1 MIYRVVSNRSKIRYL
16 SHGQHTAGLTNDNG
30 AGPRTTLPSAL
41 YCEPWHGHLNL
52 FSACVD
58 KQMYCEPWH
67 GHINLFSAC
76 VDKQMYCEPWHGHIN
91 LFSACVDKQSSTYS
105 LCSLQRSNFSLLW
118 AVARALINLFFPC
131 IDKQS
136 STHSLRDVRRCN
148 FIFGPEGVFE
158 ETYRHPR
165 HHTAQV
171 RADGVDPILLDARA
185 GGVGYQVGGVSL
197 VIATRKVKFRFY
209 IYWCMTIGSQGPTK
223 NISF

>member
-1 MIYRVVSNRSKIRYL
+1 M
-16 SHGQHTAGLTNDNG
+16 
-30 AGPRTTLPSAL
+30 
-41 YCEPWHGHLNL
+41 
-52 FSACVD
+52 
-58 KQMYCEPWH
+58 
-67 GHINLFSAC
+67 
-76 VDKQMYCEPWHGHIN
+76 
-91 LFSACVDKQSSTYS
+91 
-105 LCSLQRSNFSLLW
+105 
-118 AVARALINLFFPC
+118 ARALINLFFPC

-209 IYWCMTIGSQGPTK
+209 IY
-223 NISF
+223 

>member
-1 MIYRVVSNRSKIRYL
+1 M
-16 SHGQHTAGLTNDNG
+16 
-30 AGPRTTLPSAL
+30 
-41 YCEPWHGHLNL
+41 
-52 FSACVD
+52 
-58 KQMYCEPWH
+58 
-67 GHINLFSAC
+67 
-76 VDKQMYCEPWHGHIN
+76 
-91 LFSACVDKQSSTYS
+91 
-105 LCSLQRSNFSLLW
+105 
-118 AVARALINLFFPC
+118 ARALINLFFPC

-197 VIATRKVKFRFY
+197 VRVRDGSVKGEIQILHVLTRYKKWHTR
-209 IYWCMTIGSQGPTK
+209 PH
-223 NISF
+223 